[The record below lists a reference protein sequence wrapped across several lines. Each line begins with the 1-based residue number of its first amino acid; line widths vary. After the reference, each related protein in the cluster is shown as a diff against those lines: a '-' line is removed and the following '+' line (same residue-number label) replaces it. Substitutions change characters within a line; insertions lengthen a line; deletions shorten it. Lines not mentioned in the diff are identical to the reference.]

1 MQFPTDRRV
10 LLLAGAFIALVA
22 GLAAALVFLLRGP
35 RPSAPTPAAGRGL
48 VVQSGRDDDLK
59 LDPKR
64 PLRCFVGGQFV
75 GELPLSVC
83 AQRNGVATG
92 GLDVGLDQSGALA
105 ASNGTASDITPLPP
119 QARPR
124 SQPLIEAAPPDE
136 TNAAATQAPSQANGA
151 DCWRYGDGGWR
162 RLPQSLSLS
171 ACAEALFG
179 GRCPPKDQAF
189 YGRWD
194 DEALR
199 LADGAVEISADN
211 QDFRSLIAP
220 WPSCQTASR

>member
-75 GELPLSVC
+75 GELPLSAC

-92 GLDVGLDQSGALA
+92 GLDVGLDPSGALA
-105 ASNGTASDITPLPP
+105 A
-119 QARPR
+119 
-124 SQPLIEAAPPDE
+124 
-136 TNAAATQAPSQANGA
+136 AAA
-151 DCWRYGDGGWR
+151 
-162 RLPQSLSLS
+162 
-171 ACAEALFG
+171 
-179 GRCPPKDQAF
+179 
-189 YGRWD
+189 
-194 DEALR
+194 
-199 LADGAVEISADN
+199 
-211 QDFRSLIAP
+211 
-220 WPSCQTASR
+220 

>member
-75 GELPLSVC
+75 GELPLSAC

-92 GLDVGLDQSGALA
+92 GLDVGLDPSGALA
-105 ASNGTASDITPLPP
+105 ASNRTVSDITPLPP
-119 QARPR
+119 QAPPR
-124 SQPLIEAAPPDE
+124 SQPLIEAAPPNE
-136 TNAAATQAPSQANGA
+136 TNAAAQAPSRSNGA

-162 RLPQSLSLS
+162 RLPQTLSLS

-179 GRCPPKDQAF
+179 GRCPPRDEAF
-189 YGRWD
+189 YGRWGD
-194 DEALR
+194 QALR

-211 QDFRSLIAP
+211 QDFRSLVDP

>member
-35 RPSAPTPAAGRGL
+35 RPSAPTPAAGHGL

-75 GELPLSVC
+75 GELPLSAC

-92 GLDVGLDQSGALA
+92 GLDVGLDPSGALA
-105 ASNGTASDITPLPP
+105 ASNRTVSDITPLPP
-119 QARPR
+119 QAPPR
-124 SQPLIEAAPPDE
+124 SQPLIEAAPPNE
-136 TNAAATQAPSQANGA
+136 TNAAAQAPSRSNGA

-162 RLPQSLSLS
+162 RLPQTLSLS

-179 GRCPPKDQAF
+179 GRCPPRDEAF
-189 YGRWD
+189 YGRWGD
-194 DEALR
+194 QALR

-211 QDFRSLIAP
+211 QDFRSLVDP